1 MSFTLG
7 LFLAY
12 FALLAVA
19 LVARGRAVSGPWLF
33 LLRSFF
39 PNWRFYHALGRSPRL
54 EYRWLQKD
62 DDWSEWMRMH
72 PRAPFRLSNLL
83 HNPAVNLALTE
94 QNLIDHLAADI
105 ADCEGDDPSA
115 LVAYRLVERLA
126 REKVAAAAPQAV
138 RFQFRIR
145 SERPG
150 DVRNDDED
158 VVLLSPGLPA

>member
-39 PNWRFYHALGRSPRL
+39 PNWRFYHALGRAPRL
-54 EYRWLQKD
+54 EYRWTAGE
-62 DDWSEWMRMH
+62 DWSDWVRMQ
-72 PRAPFRLSNLL
+72 PRAPFRFANLL

-94 QNLIDHLAADI
+94 QNLVDHLAADI
-105 ADCEGDDPSA
+105 VECEGDDPSA

-126 REKVAAAAPQAV
+126 REKVAHLAPEAA

-150 DVRNDDED
+150 ETGLDDDD

>member
-12 FALLAVA
+12 FAVLATA
-19 LVARGRAVSGPWLF
+19 LVARGRSVSGPWLF

-39 PNWRFYHALGRSPRL
+39 PNWRFYHALGRAPRL
-54 EYRWLQKD
+54 EYRWSSGE
-62 DDWSEWMRMH
+62 DWSGWVRMH
-72 PRAPFRLSNLL
+72 PRAPFRLANLL
-83 HNPAVNLALTE
+83 HNPEVNLALTE
-94 QNLIDHLAADI
+94 QNLVDHLAADI
-105 ADCEGDDPSA
+105 AECEGDDPSA
-115 LVAYRLVERLA
+115 LVSYRLVERLA
-126 REKVAAAAPQAV
+126 REKVGSAAPGAA

-150 DVRNDDED
+150 DLRDDEED